1 MKKYK
6 ATFWR
11 SNPQLSSGGYQTTRI
26 IEAKTI
32 RSAEKKA
39 RELADKVVYGG
50 MRLTDIWQVTEEE
63 ARA

>member
-6 ATFWR
+6 AYFWR
-11 SNPQLSSGGYQTTRI
+11 SNPQLSSGGYETTRT

-39 RELADKVVYGG
+39 RELADRCLYGG
-50 MRLTDIWQVTEEE
+50 MSFLRIEE
-63 ARA
+63 A

>member
-1 MKKYK
+1 MYRKFK

-11 SNPQLSSGGYQTTRI
+11 SNPQLTAGGYETTRT

-39 RELADKVVYGG
+39 NEICAKTLYGG
-50 MRLTDIWQVTEEE
+50 MKLLYIEE
-63 ARA
+63 A